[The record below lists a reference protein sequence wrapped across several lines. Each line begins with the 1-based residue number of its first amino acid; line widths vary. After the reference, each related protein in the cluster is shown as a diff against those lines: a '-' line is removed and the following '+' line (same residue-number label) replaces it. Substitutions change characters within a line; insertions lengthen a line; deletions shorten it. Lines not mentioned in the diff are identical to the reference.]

1 MLQIILLF
9 FVLFFCSV
17 LSCLVLY
24 NIETKMDIHMVAELT
39 QLFI

>member
-1 MLQIILLF
+1 MLQIKLLF
-9 FVLFFCSV
+9 FVLFV
-17 LSCLVLY
+17 SCLVLY